1 MATVINCSL
10 TFLLVFSL
18 WHFLAKEEKE
28 IYRYI
33 NSSLTSYIPWCL
45 DSGAFDPIQCDLR
58 LEQCWCVDVEGMEI
72 YGTRQKGKPRRCPG
86 KCEIRDRRILHGV
99 GEKSPPQCSDD
110 GEFLPVQ
117 CKFINTTDRMVFD
130 LVHHFNRF
138 PDVFRTFSSFR
149 SVFPEISG
157 YCYCA
162 DSLGREQEDT
172 GLEMLLENV
181 YDTVFASLE
190 QVPTF
195 SETTMYRILQRR
207 FLGVQLA
214 TTGRFRCPTKCEK
227 ERFTAIHFEE
237 NYRPLCD
244 DTGAYEPTQCQL
256 DGECWCVDSEGQELP
271 ATRSKGQRPACGEQ
285 RSCVVERQQSLSRLF
300 YGPIGHFSQQSF
312 LLTAQESQNIA
323 VSSRSCPPSFKE
335 LFVDSGVLSS
345 ILENP
350 SSQINTFESILS
362 ETIRGMF
369 PSRELAQVA
378 LQFTSNP
385 KRFQENLFG
394 GKFLKN
400 LIQFNF
406 TGAIGPN
413 GKFNLDQYFQEIS
426 EMKSSFFELAQL
438 VSLEEPQKKFNL
450 NQTLVDSFGRSVNLQ
465 DNQNTVRFLS
475 SLLEAPEFFTFLQH
489 VISVPE
495 SIAQDLGEV
504 ASLVLKS
511 KGCTEQTNDLFVPAC
526 TEEGKYKEM
535 QCYAGDC
542 WCVDP
547 SGKEIPGTKVR
558 GTKLRCPTTC
568 EKQRASLQQ
577 LKNSQPAG
585 SELFVPSCTQEGQFL
600 PLQCHGRNCFCVN
613 SEGRTIP
620 GKDANNGG
628 PMQCPS
634 DCQLAGGQAF
644 LQTVQQLLS
653 DPTSL
658 PQLSSVY
665 IPQCS
670 LDGQWKQVQ
679 CNGPPEQA
687 FEWYQRWITQNNNGR
702 TLPVPDLVDK
712 LLDYKQRSQQS
723 FEDFIK
729 ILYQDGHQKI
739 FPELSKY
746 SSFDAVPQDV
756 LEGKTT
762 EPSSQNLLLDP
773 FTFWQLLQSNL
784 IHYPGSYEDFNISL
798 GHFDLRNCWCVDEKG
813 QMRGDKAD
821 VNKIPDCPGECEATK
836 QEALKFVD
844 KVEQLIKDSSSSH
857 FPFGQSFLMAKVVAL
872 TDDELLNNFSQSG
885 ITFSEEL
892 LSGSDYAI
900 RLAAQSSRHF
910 EVEVVIVDLMKYILG
925 SGGRFPDLSVQTG
938 QTPCQRSQANAL
950 ISSWKP
956 TGLKINGT
964 SRDLFTPACLEASC
978 SLLENICL
986 SNTICSYLEGLGSCN
1001 LVRSKALLRETGG
1014 RNIPQCD
1021 AETGVFSPEQCSEDQ
1036 ESCWCVFENGEEAP
1050 GTRVTG
1056 KRPSCERP
1064 QCHLPFDAPQVIDG
1078 GIFCNISAT
1087 NPKIQQC
1094 QLICSLGFQSIF
1106 SDREMLLCDTQNQL
1120 WIGDPPHSQSCQ
1132 RIQPFQSVQTQTQF
1146 QLLLPPEKAC
1156 SPDYSG
1162 LLEAFQIFILDE
1174 MKARG
1179 FCHIQVNTFEHLLP
1193 VPVCGDSAVR
1203 VQCLAVDRL
1212 GVNVTWRV
1220 LLEDVPAALL
1230 PDLHNIEKAMVG
1242 ANLIGRFEELIRSGG
1257 FVLHLDNKQF
1267 QADTSFRF
1275 SRNEDY
1281 DISPQVHLE
1290 CRTGFQKVSAAEGVS
1305 SNLQGCVVCPPGTYF
1320 QSDSC
1325 VPCPSGFYQEETG
1338 SSFCIKCPLGKS
1350 TVSTGA
1356 FRSEHCITDCQMDER
1371 DVKCDENGQYQ
1382 PSYTDPTTK
1391 KSFCIDSF
1399 GVKLE
1404 WTEMDSSLTDS
1415 QCLGEWTGQNF
1426 LPKRCQSKQVLSG
1439 VECRT
1444 HTMYPFVLPECV
1456 KDEACGFLTLSTART
1471 DILCELYSAIES
1483 PKILKESALC
1493 FFLSLSHKRQVY
1505 ITAQFTFCVILCP
1518 APLFQ
1523 GQEFTTA
1530 GAKTFEMTDFQDVV
1544 SGVYHNLVLSAAGTS
1559 LTDAHLFCRQACS
1572 QDACCDG
1579 FILSQ
1584 IVLDGGSVFCALMSY
1599 PDALICNVKNWDGS
1613 STREQENMCQ
1623 RVKYSEEKK
1632 YRFIL
1637 GGQVLSSSK
1646 FTSFPLVWNN
1656 CTVVWKGHFNS
1667 ATELFSLM
1675 ESSQIRINQS
1685 RSLPSQEYWLFQPRF
1700 SAEEAR
1706 LWCLARC
1713 LEDAFCQLADIP
1725 NIAAS
1730 VFFPCTLFPMAQI
1743 CENAINN
1750 IPENCNIVLP
1760 QKPNILYQKIVSL
1773 EGSVKNFYTRLPFRK
1788 MSQISVSSKMDVSG
1802 KTVSNGFF
1810 DCERLCD
1817 ADPCC
1822 SGFGL
1827 LNASQETGG
1836 KVLCL
1841 TLNSLGIQACS
1852 EELRSEWQV
1861 SDCTSPDTE
1870 VKIHPFGWYQK
1881 SASIPNVCPPVVL
1894 PERQENASLDKWQ
1907 RIDGAAVLIDPSISK
1922 YDVVHISRDVSSD
1935 FAAIRD
1941 FCLTV
1946 CSKEKLCMV
1955 TTLEIQPS
1963 AIRCMFYPE
1972 TQTCTFGL
1980 QGHHCQL
1987 LLKEPATYIYHKQ
2000 GIDGLVSIAEI
2011 GEAPSVYL
2019 PSQGTFLGTSQVIR
2033 VGSNWKRIRE
2043 FLGIPYAAPPVADGR
2058 FRPPQLTLYL
2068 NSNNT
2073 HSCSAFWM
2081 SRDSC
2086 WQPGDGE
2093 VSPSSVSE
2101 DCLYL
2106 NIYIPDNSGGNL
2118 PVLVFFH
2125 NGVSGI
2131 DQPRRTIIDGSYLA
2145 GVGNIIVVTA
2155 NYRVGVFGFLSTGK
2169 SEVIGNWGLLDQEA
2183 ALKWTQQS
2191 IASFGGDPGQ
2201 IAAAADG
2208 SGADITSIH
2217 LLASTADSSLFK
2229 RMLLMGGSAFSP
2241 VSTINEK
2248 KAGAQAAVLSRE
2260 LGCPS
2265 DSPEET
2271 VSCLRQLPA
2280 KALNDAQTRLL
2291 AISGPFQYW
2300 SPVVDGSFLQES
2312 PAVALQRPQP
2322 LKIDLLIGSSQ
2333 QDGLISRAKAIK
2345 RFEES
2350 QGRGDS
2356 KTAFYQAL
2364 QNSLGG
2370 EDADPIVQDAAT
2382 WFYSLQHSSTE
2393 YASFSRALE
2402 NATRDHFIICPTI
2415 DMARHWADQDRGN
2428 VFMYHVP
2435 ESHGASLTLE
2445 FLPDIQYAFGLPF
2458 HPEYENWYPPE
2469 EKTLSLAIMQYFA
2482 NFIKSG
2488 NPNGPYKFSKKVTG
2502 IASLWPMFWA
2512 DTGGDN
2518 YKEFTAS
2525 LKNQKGLKKAEC
2537 SFWSDYIKTL
2547 KMSASCKFMTLFF
2560 LGFYVS

>member
-1 MATVINCSL
+1 YLFAL
-10 TFLLVFSL
+10 WLLLSTQRILVS
-18 WHFLAKEEKE
+18 
-28 IYRYI
+28 RYI

-271 ATRSKGQRPACGEQ
+271 ATRSKGQRPACEQ

-900 RLAAQSSRHF
+900 RLAAQSTLHF
-910 EVEVVIVDLMKYILG
+910 YWNSLFASNDSAGEAVRLGFQPYI
-925 SGGRFPDLSVQTG
+925 PQCD
-938 QTPCQRSQANAL
+938 
-950 ISSWKP
+950 
-956 TGLKINGT
+956 
-964 SRDLFTPACLEASC
+964 
-978 SLLENICL
+978 
-986 SNTICSYLEGLGSCN
+986 GLGNWQPVQCYESSGEKEMTGEYAGLQKSDTQAWCVDPVSGEVLQQSSTDSN
-1001 LVRSKALLRETGG
+1001 PGPQCKFFLETGG

-1056 KRPSCERP
+1056 KRPSCE
-1064 QCHLPFDAPQVIDG
+1064 
-1078 GIFCNISAT
+1078 
-1087 NPKIQQC
+1087 
-1094 QLICSLGFQSIF
+1094 
-1106 SDREMLLCDTQNQL
+1106 
-1120 WIGDPPHSQSCQ
+1120 

-1483 PKILKESALC
+1483 NYNCSASGLVTKC
-1493 FFLSLSHKRQVY
+1493 SS
-1505 ITAQFTFCVILCP
+1505 QFTFCVILCP

-1656 CTVVWKGHFNS
+1656 YSNMMTRTRSSSCNTVVPPTEMKPLLPDS

-1706 LWCLARC
+1706 LWCLARKTFW
-1713 LEDAFCQLADIP
+1713 DAFCQLADIP

-2000 GIDGLVSIAEI
+2000 GMFS
-2011 GEAPSVYL
+2011 EAPSVYL

-2058 FRPPQLTLYL
+2058 FRPPQ
-2068 NSNNT
+2068 
-2073 HSCSAFWM
+2073 AFTPVEMWNATM
-2081 SRDSC
+2081 IRDSC

-2435 ESHGASLTLE
+2435 ESSSVASLE

-2547 KMSASCKFMTLFF
+2547 KMSASCNTPDLFGLYLPAF
-2560 LGFYVS
+2560 HIIVYTS